1 MIKKKLSFGMLLVL
15 LVTVGCT
22 HHYVPNASTF
32 KLDDIRE
39 FSSTN
44 SIWLENAQTDSEDLL
59 FATQGAHKFYGNLQK
74 WTKTAMTIT
83 EQELTKRGMLV
94 TANSSKHLKLSVSSI
109 NGTFGFWVVRVET
122 TLEVETADGYVNTYI
137 GDNRSPAGLYR
148 AADGAVMRA
157 VAEMLR
163 DGNIVDFLSK

>member
-1 MIKKKLSFGMLLVL
+1 MFNKKQLFWILLIL

-59 FATQGAHKFYGNLQK
+59 FATNMGHKFFGNLK
-74 WTKTAMTIT
+74 GWTETAMAIT
-83 EQELTKRGMLV
+83 ERELTKRGMLV
-94 TANSSKHLKLSVSSI
+94 TGSTPK
-109 NGTFGFWVVRVET
+109 R
-122 TLEVETADGYVNTYI
+122 
-137 GDNRSPAGLYR
+137 
-148 AADGAVMRA
+148 
-157 VAEMLR
+157 
-163 DGNIVDFLSK
+163 